1 MATKTTAKLKF
12 METAMGMHSLTP
24 QERMQRASKL
34 QPLENQNAAV
44 QPTVAPIR
52 SNENTQKDCK

>member
-1 MATKTTAKLKF
+1 MATKTTAKLKS

-34 QPLENQNAAV
+34 QPLENQHAAV
-44 QPTVAPIR
+44 QPTVAPVHPH
-52 SNENTQKDCK
+52 ENTQKGYK